1 MLYDFGSDDILLL
14 ITEILTES
22 IPQIKGLMT
31 GTVGE
36 PVTQVKKL
44 IHRSMICHSMIFFS
58 FFAYLGLVDGI

>member
-1 MLYDFGSDDILLL
+1 MILAHLRFVIDDILLL

-44 IHRSMICHSMIFFS
+44 IHRSNYDLSFYMIFFS
-58 FFAYLGLVDGI
+58 FFAYL